1 MIVRLRGSKVIMR
14 TELVGGEGR
23 SRNSMLAVLVA
34 TACAGACTGDGGET
48 GWTVSVDTVGTTV
61 RVVNAAPS
69 TGAEPTIVAEEE
81 FRIGTVEGGG
91 PMSFGLIRSVAVL
104 QGGRFAVADGQ
115 SEEVRLFDREGQHLR
130 TFGGEGAGP
139 GELRGM
145 QGVYADHEGLLRVAE
160 EGNARLSIF
169 HPDRGLV
176 RSFPLRLF
184 SYGRRGP
191 WRAAIDSVGRTLVTS
206 AGQYGEGRFWN
217 MLRIYDPSMTQ
228 LDSIPYHDYT
238 DDAQRDD
245 LPGAWRITLGNGART
260 WARVPFYP
268 QPHETLAPTGEFWSS
283 REGSPQLEVARW
295 SPAGDTSLVLFS
307 RRQPDPVTPAE
318 RDSAMA
324 ELRAG
329 FAQRVSGSLNLE
341 SSRVPATKPPLHSL
355 SLDDRGRLWA
365 RLTDPAADTTV
376 YDMFKRDGSYAETVS
391 FPFRIDRWIP
401 PIVRGDT
408 VWAVV
413 TDEVEVQYV
422 VRARLR
428 PSTDPALR

>member
-1 MIVRLRGSKVIMR
+1 
-14 TELVGGEGR
+14 
-23 SRNSMLAVLVA
+23 MLAALVA
-34 TACAGACTGDGGET
+34 TAFVGACTGEGGET
-48 GWTVSVDTVGTTV
+48 GWTVSVDTVGGTV
-61 RVVNAAPS
+61 RVVNTAPS
-69 TGAEPTIVAEEE
+69 TGAEPTTVADEE

-91 PMSFGLIRSVAVL
+91 ATSFGLIRSVAVL
-104 QGGRFAVADGQ
+104 QDGRFAVADGQ
-115 SEEVRLFDREGQHLR
+115 PEEVRLFDREGHHLR

-145 QGVYADHEGLLRVAE
+145 QGVYVDHEGLLRVAE

-169 HPDRGLV
+169 HPVRGFV

-184 SYGRRGP
+184 SYGFQGP
-191 WRAAIDSVGRTLVTS
+191 WRAAIDSAGRTLVAS

-217 MLRIYDPSMTQ
+217 MLRIYDPSMNQ
-228 LDSIPYHDYT
+228 LDSIPYYDYT
-238 DDAQRDD
+238 DDVQRED
-245 LPGAWRITLGNGART
+245 LPGAWRISLGTGSWT
-260 WARVPFYP
+260 WARIPYYP
-268 QPHETLAPTGEFWSS
+268 QPHETLAPTGEFWNS
-283 REGSPQLEVARW
+283 REGRPQLEVARW

-329 FAQRVSGSLNLE
+329 FAQRGSALPKLE
-341 SSRVPATKPPLHSL
+341 ASRVPATKPPLYGL

-376 YDMFKRDGSYAETVS
+376 YDIFSREGRYAETVS
-391 FPFRIDRWIP
+391 FPFGIDRWIP
-401 PIVRGDT
+401 PVVHGDT

-413 TDEVEVQYV
+413 TDEVDVQYV

-428 PSTDPALR
+428 TATDPDIR